1 MTDGL
6 VALAL
11 EQRQAARARKDFA
24 AADAIR
30 DQLTSPR
37 RLRRGHPAG
46 TPMGAE
52 PLMAGNSQ
60 RRGRTTGAGK
70 KTATAGTGG
79 KNRRSLAGRG
89 ATPPAEARPGH
100 PAQRR
105 AAADQRQRADR
116 ARARARAE
124 ETPEL
129 LLGRNPVVEAL
140 RAKIPATALYV
151 VTGDNQRTSDE
162 RIAEAMALAA
172 DRGLPLLEVGKAEF
186 DRMSQGALHQGI
198 GLQVPPYDYAH
209 PDDLLDLAR
218 NSGRPPLIVALDGV
232 TDPRNLGAVVRSAA
246 AFDAHGVVVPQRR
259 AVGMTASAWRTS
271 AGAAARIPVARAVN
285 LARALAS
292 YQDAGLQTV
301 GLAGDGDVDLR
312 RVRRV
317 RRPGGAR
324 RRRRGH
330 RAVPA
335 GAGALRRRRPHPDRP
350 RHRVAQR
357 QRRRR
362 HRPLRRRPPPAADPP
377 DRDREPGAVL
387 PRRARA
393 ARCGEPSGRSGRRD
407 RRQPSSWATV

>member
-1 MTDGL
+1 
-6 VALAL
+6 
-11 EQRQAARARKDFA
+11 
-24 AADAIR
+24 
-30 DQLTSPR
+30 
-37 RLRRGHPAG
+37 
-46 TPMGAE
+46 MGAD

-70 KTATAGTGG
+70 KGATAGTGG
-79 KNRRSLAGRG
+79 KGRRALAGRG

-105 AAADQRQRADR
+105 AAAD
-116 ARARARAE
+116 ARARAE
-124 ETPEL
+124 RTRARQRAEEAPEL

-140 RAKIPATALYV
+140 RAQIPATALYV
-151 VTGDNQRTSDE
+151 VTDSGRTDE
-162 RIAEAMALAA
+162 RIAEALTLAA

-209 PDDLLDLAR
+209 PDDLLDVAR
-218 NSGRPPLIVALDGV
+218 DSGRPPLIVAMDGV

-301 GLAGDGDVDLR
+301 GLAGDGDVDLDR
-312 RVRRV
+312 YDGFADPVALVVGAEGTGLSRLVRERCDVVV
-317 RRPGGAR
+317 RIPIDRDTESLNVSVAAGIALYAAAAAR
-324 RRRRGH
+324 R
-330 RAVPA
+330 
-335 GAGALRRRRPHPDRP
+335 
-350 RHRVAQR
+350 
-357 QRRRR
+357 
-362 HRPLRRRPPPAADPP
+362 
-377 DRDREPGAVL
+377 
-387 PRRARA
+387 
-393 ARCGEPSGRSGRRD
+393 
-407 RRQPSSWATV
+407 

>member
-1 MTDGL
+1 
-6 VALAL
+6 
-11 EQRQAARARKDFA
+11 
-24 AADAIR
+24 
-30 DQLTSPR
+30 
-37 RLRRGHPAG
+37 
-46 TPMGAE
+46 
-52 PLMAGNSQ
+52 MAGNSQ

-70 KTATAGTGG
+70 KGATAGTGG
-79 KNRRSLAGRG
+79 KGRRALAGRG

-105 AAADQRQRADR
+105 AAAD
-116 ARARARAE
+116 ARARAE
-124 ETPEL
+124 RTRARQRAEEAPEL

-140 RAKIPATALYV
+140 RAQIPATALYV
-151 VTGDNQRTSDE
+151 VTDSGRTDE
-162 RIAEAMALAA
+162 RIAEALTLAA

-218 NSGRPPLIVALDGV
+218 DSGRPPLIVAMDGV

-301 GLAGDGDVDLR
+301 GLAGDGDVDLDR
-312 RVRRV
+312 YDGFADPVALVVGAEGTGLSRLVRERCDVVV
-317 RRPGGAR
+317 RIPIDRETESLNVSVAAGIALYAAGAAR
-324 RRRRGH
+324 R
-330 RAVPA
+330 
-335 GAGALRRRRPHPDRP
+335 
-350 RHRVAQR
+350 
-357 QRRRR
+357 
-362 HRPLRRRPPPAADPP
+362 
-377 DRDREPGAVL
+377 
-387 PRRARA
+387 
-393 ARCGEPSGRSGRRD
+393 
-407 RRQPSSWATV
+407 

>member
-1 MTDGL
+1 
-6 VALAL
+6 
-11 EQRQAARARKDFA
+11 
-24 AADAIR
+24 
-30 DQLTSPR
+30 
-37 RLRRGHPAG
+37 
-46 TPMGAE
+46 MGAD

-60 RRGRTTGAGK
+60 RRGRSDGAGK
-70 KTATAGTGG
+70 KRATAGTGG

-105 AAADQRQRADR
+105 AAAD
-116 ARARARAE
+116 ARARADRTRARQRAE
-124 ETPEL
+124 EAPEL

-140 RAKIPATALYV
+140 RAQIPATALYV
-151 VTGDNQRTSDE
+151 VTGDTHRAADE
-162 RIAEAMALAA
+162 RIAEAIALAG

-209 PDDLLDLAR
+209 PEDLLDLAR

-285 LARALAS
+285 LARALGS

-301 GLAGDGDVDLR
+301 GLAGDGDVEL
-312 RVRRV
+312 
-317 RRPGGAR
+317 
-324 RRRRGH
+324 H
-330 RAVPA
+330 
-335 GAGALRRRRPHPDRP
+335 
-350 RHRVAQR
+350 
-357 QRRRR
+357 
-362 HRPLRRRPPPAADPP
+362 
-377 DRDREPGAVL
+377 E
-387 PRRARA
+387 
-393 ARCGEPSGRSGRRD
+393 
-407 RRQPSSWATV
+407 

>member
-1 MTDGL
+1 
-6 VALAL
+6 
-11 EQRQAARARKDFA
+11 
-24 AADAIR
+24 
-30 DQLTSPR
+30 
-37 RLRRGHPAG
+37 
-46 TPMGAE
+46 
-52 PLMAGNSQ
+52 MAGNSQ

-105 AAADQRQRADR
+105 ASADAQQRADR
-116 ARARARAE
+116 ARARQRSE
-124 ETPEL
+124 ESPEL

-140 RAKIPATALYV
+140 RARIPANALYV
-151 VTGDNQRTSDE
+151 VTGDTSRGGTDE
-162 RIAEAMALAA
+162 RITEAIALAS

-209 PDDLLDLAR
+209 PDDLIDLAR

-285 LARALAS
+285 LGRALAS
-292 YQDAGLQTV
+292 YQEAGLQTV
-301 GLAGDGDVDLR
+301 GLAADGDIDLDR
-312 RVRRV
+312 YDGFADPVALVVGAEGTGLSRLVRERCDVVV
-317 RRPGGAR
+317 RIPIDRDTESLNVSVAAGIALYAAAAAR
-324 RRRRGH
+324 R
-330 RAVPA
+330 
-335 GAGALRRRRPHPDRP
+335 
-350 RHRVAQR
+350 
-357 QRRRR
+357 
-362 HRPLRRRPPPAADPP
+362 
-377 DRDREPGAVL
+377 
-387 PRRARA
+387 
-393 ARCGEPSGRSGRRD
+393 
-407 RRQPSSWATV
+407 

>member
-1 MTDGL
+1 
-6 VALAL
+6 
-11 EQRQAARARKDFA
+11 
-24 AADAIR
+24 
-30 DQLTSPR
+30 
-37 RLRRGHPAG
+37 
-46 TPMGAE
+46 MGAD

-100 PAQRR
+100 PAQRK
-105 AAADQRQRADR
+105 AAAD
-116 ARARARAE
+116 ARARADRTRARQRAE
-124 ETPEL
+124 EAPEL

-140 RAKIPATALYV
+140 RAQIPANALYV
-151 VTGDNQRTSDE
+151 VTGDTSRGGTDE
-162 RIAEAMALAA
+162 RITEAIALAG

-209 PDDLLDLAR
+209 PEDLLDRAR
-218 NSGRPPLIVALDGV
+218 DSGRPPLIVALDGV

-285 LARALAS
+285 LARALAT

-301 GLAGDGDVDLR
+301 GLAGDGDVELDRYDGFADPVALVVGAEGTGLSR
-312 RVRRV
+312 LVRERCDVVV
-317 RRPGGAR
+317 RIPIDRDTESLNVSVAAGIALYAAAAAR
-324 RRRRGH
+324 R
-330 RAVPA
+330 
-335 GAGALRRRRPHPDRP
+335 
-350 RHRVAQR
+350 
-357 QRRRR
+357 
-362 HRPLRRRPPPAADPP
+362 
-377 DRDREPGAVL
+377 
-387 PRRARA
+387 
-393 ARCGEPSGRSGRRD
+393 
-407 RRQPSSWATV
+407 

>member
-1 MTDGL
+1 
-6 VALAL
+6 
-11 EQRQAARARKDFA
+11 
-24 AADAIR
+24 
-30 DQLTSPR
+30 
-37 RLRRGHPAG
+37 
-46 TPMGAE
+46 
-52 PLMAGNSQ
+52 MAGNSQ

-105 AAADQRQRADR
+105 AAADARTRVDR
-116 ARARARAE
+116 ARARARADE
-124 ETPEL
+124 APEL

-140 RAKIPATALYV
+140 RARIPATALYV
-151 VTGDNQRTSDE
+151 VTDAGRSDE
-162 RIAEAMALAA
+162 RITEAVQLAA
-172 DRGLPLLEVGKAEF
+172 DRGMPLLEVGKAEF

-285 LARALAS
+285 LSRALAS

-301 GLAGDGDVDLR
+301 GLAADGDVDLDR
-312 RVRRV
+312 FDGFADPVALVVGAEGTGLSRLVRERCDVVV
-317 RRPGGAR
+317 RIPIDRDTESLNVSVAAGIALYAAGAAR
-324 RRRRGH
+324 R
-330 RAVPA
+330 
-335 GAGALRRRRPHPDRP
+335 
-350 RHRVAQR
+350 
-357 QRRRR
+357 
-362 HRPLRRRPPPAADPP
+362 
-377 DRDREPGAVL
+377 
-387 PRRARA
+387 
-393 ARCGEPSGRSGRRD
+393 
-407 RRQPSSWATV
+407 